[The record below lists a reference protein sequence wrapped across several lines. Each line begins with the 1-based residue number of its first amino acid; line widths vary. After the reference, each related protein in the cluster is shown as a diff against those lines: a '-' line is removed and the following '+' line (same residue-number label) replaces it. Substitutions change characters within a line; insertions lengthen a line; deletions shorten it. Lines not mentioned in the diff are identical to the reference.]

1 MSMIKISSQKAAAAG
16 ISDLEVELL
25 LSTPSSIVVRAR
37 VEFDDGLAGQDAG
50 LVIPRHSCRG
60 NRPSLAALQKAA
72 QLCAARLSRSSSQA
86 PRAVRRLLACIN
98 GRWFELLQPLPV

>member
-1 MSMIKISSQKAAAAG
+1 MSTIKISPRQRAAAG
-16 ISDLEVELL
+16 TSALEVELL

-37 VEFDDGLAGQDAG
+37 VEFDDGRAGQEAG
-50 LVIPRHSCRG
+50 LVIPRHCCRG

-72 QLCAARLSRSSSQA
+72 QLCAVRLSRSSSQA

-98 GRWFELLQPLPV
+98 GRWFELLQPTPA

>member
-1 MSMIKISSQKAAAAG
+1 MSTIKILPRQPAAVG
-16 ISDLEVELL
+16 TPDLEVELL

-37 VEFDDGLAGQDAG
+37 VEFDDGHAGQEAG

-72 QLCAARLSRSSSQA
+72 QLCAARLSRGSNQA

-98 GRWFELLQPLPV
+98 GRWFELLQPLQV